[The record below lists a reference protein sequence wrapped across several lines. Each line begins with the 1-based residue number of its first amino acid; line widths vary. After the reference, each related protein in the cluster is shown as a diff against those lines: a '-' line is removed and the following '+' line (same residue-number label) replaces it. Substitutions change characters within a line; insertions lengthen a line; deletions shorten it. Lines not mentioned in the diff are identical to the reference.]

1 MIEFKKENKTTPQE
15 VKPPAMWYAPSGQAM
30 QFYLDI
36 LQQPHTLIAGTTG
49 SGKSCAMNGIIYTAL
64 YSSPSRALFVL
75 IDPKFMELA
84 MYKNLPHTIAYT
96 TDPADAHRILKNVCN
111 IIKDRCQRATE
122 QGLKK
127 SNEEDIYVFI
137 DELSDLI
144 LSEYGIVDTLGK
156 IARIGRAANVH
167 LIAATQCPNRKTLS
181 AEFAANCPA
190 RLGLRCRDKIESRQ
204 IIGTNEAAEL
214 PLYGY
219 AYYQAPQFLTPQLV
233 KLPYYTDS
241 ELSERVR
248 WWTKQEEELNQ
259 N

>member
-1 MIEFKKENKTTPQE
+1 MTQE
-15 VKPPAMWYAPSGQAM
+15 QLFWHAPIGQATNL
-30 QFYLDI
+30 YLDI

-49 SGKSCAMNGIIYTAL
+49 SGKSCVMNGIIYTAL

-75 IDPKFMELA
+75 IDPKFTELA
-84 MYKNLPHTIAYT
+84 MYKDLPHTIAYS
-96 TDPADAHRILKNVCN
+96 TDPVEAHRILSNVCN
-111 IIKDRCQRATE
+111 LITYRYKRATA

-127 SNEEDIYVFI
+127 SNEADIYIFI

-144 LSEYGIVDTLGK
+144 LSENGIVDTLGK

-204 IIGTNEAAEL
+204 IIGTNEAVEL
-214 PLYGY
+214 PLHGE
-219 AYYQAPQFLTPQLV
+219 AYYQAPQFLTTQLV
-233 KLPYYTDS
+233 ELPYYTDS
-241 ELSERVR
+241 ELLERVQ
-248 WWTKQEEELNQ
+248 WWTTQAEILNRKQQAQSL
-259 N
+259 